1 MKVSIR
7 SDCCIALRMIALQA
21 WYASEQE
28 LWEIEMG
35 FWQNEKIEKQEA
47 EILRLRA
54 SLRAANEQAEHF
66 ERLWYLRGDKIEK
79 LQADKVDKAA
89 WDINAV
95 LSNQNDKL
103 RKMLEEAR
111 NLLHKLTAII
121 PGNDTAGE
129 EVAILLRAAAA
140 ALKENGDE

>member
-54 SLRAANEQAEHF
+54 DNAKLRAALKPFADAADDFIAEKHDAH
-66 ERLWYLRGDKIEK
+66 RAIVTLGD
-79 LQADKVDKAA
+79 
-89 WDINAV
+89 
-95 LSNQNDKL
+95 
-103 RKMLEEAR
+103 
-111 NLLHKLTAII
+111 
-121 PGNDTAGE
+121 
-129 EVAILLRAAAA
+129 LRAAAA
-140 ALKENGDE
+140 ALKETGDE